1 MRAVLAALKF
11 LYGGYMKFKSIEEID
26 KSIRPIAD
34 EMKIE
39 IVEICPK
46 ISKNP
51 SLTIFI
57 DVDGGVDLDTC
68 EKFHN
73 AIDGALDELDP
84 SYGDTYMLNVSSPGI
99 DRPLKT
105 ARDFEKKI
113 GKDVE
118 IKLAT
123 PLQGK
128 KYLESKL
135 VGYDGNNVILNDGEK
150 DYKLPLTKIEKINE
164 AIKFD

>member
-1 MRAVLAALKF
+1 ME
-11 LYGGYMKFKSIEEID
+11 GYMKFKSAEEIENFV
-26 KSIRPIAD
+26 RPIAD
-34 EMKIE
+34 AMNIE
-39 IVEICPK
+39 IVEVVPK
-46 ISKNP
+46 VSKNP
-51 SLTIFI
+51 SLTFFI
-57 DVDGGVDLDTC
+57 DTESGVDLDTC

-73 AIDGALDELDP
+73 AIDPAMDELDP
-84 SYGDTYMLNVSSPGI
+84 SFGAAYTLNVSSPGI

-105 ARDFEKKI
+105 ARDFEKTV

-128 KYLESKL
+128 KYMESKL

-150 DYKLPLTKIEKINE
+150 EFKLPLSKIEKINE
-164 AIKFD
+164 AIKFE